1 MEKTPFRQG
10 GRGVAAR
17 TNRLDSYQRAHNW
30 LGLPIAVVYKLVD
43 DQGAY
48 LAALI
53 AYYGFLSVF
62 PLALLGATVIGFV
75 LNGNP
80 GLQQSLLSSALADFP
95 VIGAQIQHNIHAYTG
110 SGLALAISVLVAL
123 YGSLG
128 IAQASQ
134 NAMNIIWGVPR
145 NARPNL
151 LKARLRSLAL
161 LALLGFGV
169 LATTALSAMATGAQS
184 LVDGVHLGPVVGPMA
199 LLASAAL
206 NASLF
211 VIAFRA
217 LTIRRTTLRD
227 VALGAIAASV
237 GWEVLQIVGTYYL
250 AHKLKGS
257 REVYGVFALVIGL
270 MAWIYVEAFIVVLC
284 AELNAVLRRRLWP
297 RSLLTPFTD
306 NVELTSA
313 DEHSY
318 SSYAQAQRFKG
329 FERIGVTFE
338 RGQPATPVA
347 GHIPVARLPEGKEKG
362 GEEGGAGAGERSLP
376 APAPKPANSD

>member
-1 MEKTPFRQG
+1 VT
-10 GRGVAAR
+10 AR

-62 PLALLGATVIGFV
+62 PLVLLGATVLGFV

-80 GLQQSLLSSALADFP
+80 ALQHSLLSSALADFP

-110 SGLALAISVLVAL
+110 SGLALAISIVVAL
-123 YGSLG
+123 YGALG

-145 NARPNL
+145 NTRPNL
-151 LKARLRSLAL
+151 LKARLRSLVL

-169 LATTALSAMATGAQS
+169 LATTALSALATGAQS
-184 LVDGVHLGPVVGPMA
+184 LVEGVHLGPVVGLLA
-199 LLASAAL
+199 ILASAAL

-217 LTIRRTTLRD
+217 LTIRKTTLRD

-237 GWEVLQIVGTYYL
+237 GWEVLQILGTYYL

-257 REVYGVFALVIGL
+257 REVYGAFALVIGL

-284 AELNAVLRRRLWP
+284 AELNAVLRHRLWP

-306 NVELTSA
+306 NVELTPA

-338 RGQPATPVA
+338 RGHPATPEV
-347 GHIPVARLPEGKEKG
+347 GHIPVARELPVGEGTG
-362 GEEGGAGAGERSLP
+362 GGAGGAGDGGQLSVPSPE
-376 APAPKPANSD
+376 AGQQ